1 MSRYSSIRGV
11 VYDLDGTI
19 IDSAPVHAAAW
30 RAAAEKYDVEIT
42 PEFIEL
48 QKGRTNEEA
57 AKRLLDPLGRLAILQ
72 DFVREKVDYAEQHA
86 SESQYFEDFSIAH
99 EWLRERGTQVWIC
112 TTSPKKFCLKVY
124 ETFRQLRDF
133 AERTVWREA
142 YQNGKGQGLRI
153 AFERMSVD
161 PKDVIYVGDAPSD
174 WEAAQEAGC
183 LFVCYRGPAIEQ
195 HSELVS
201 LLP

>member
-1 MSRYSSIRGV
+1 MSFYSSIRGV

-30 RAAAEKYDVEIT
+30 VAAADKYGVQVT
-42 PEFIEL
+42 PEFLEL
-48 QKGRTNEEA
+48 QKGRTNEDA

-72 DFVREKVDYAEQHA
+72 DIVREKIDHAEQHA
-86 SESQYFEDFSIAH
+86 GESHYFEGFSVAH
-99 EWLRERGTQVWIC
+99 DWLRQRGTQVWIC
-112 TTSPKKFCLKVY
+112 TTSPRKFCLRVY

-142 YQNGKGQGLRI
+142 YLSGKAEGLRV
-153 AFERMSVD
+153 AFERMGLA
-161 PKDVIYVGDAPSD
+161 PKDVIYVGDSPSD

-183 LFVCYRGPAIEQ
+183 LFMCYKGLAIMQ

-201 LLP
+201 LLS